1 MSKSWHIF
9 YLIAIILLLS
19 FFLFTNKK
27 TNHDDA
33 NSVKSTDTVFITK
46 LDTVTEYK
54 PKYIKTKPL
63 KDTVYIPT
71 NKDGFATLFFT
82 QKHYKKDS
90 VYDIWVSGYEAKID
104 SLRFY
109 PKTKYVTINNT
120 ITKKDNSI
128 NLYTYVGLSYFNG
141 LYTPNIGLL
150 LKGRKRFIYG
160 AEIGIDGYKNVY
172 YGLKIGYR
180 IK

>member
-27 TNHDDA
+27 TKTNDTD
-33 NSVKSTDTVFITK
+33 SITLIDTVFIT
-46 LDTVTEYK
+46 DTVTEYK
-54 PKYIKTKPL
+54 PEYIKTKPL

-71 NKDGFATLFFT
+71 NEDGFATLFFT

-109 PKTKYVTINNT
+109 PKTEYVTINNT